1 MKQFDK
7 QGATVVS
14 RSARHRVAESHDS
27 EDALQG
33 AEDAEDGR
41 EKNPLPVV
49 DPADPLRCIV
59 SGAGLASATTRVVAN
74 FKIEA
79 FNKNGQRKTSG
90 GDRFVAAVR
99 GRGNAVYSKVVD
111 QLNGIYLVEFKP
123 NVSGRYQITVSL
135 AGTPLPGSPFTCI
148 VTTPTAS
155 SPHCILRGPALLNAI
170 ARKEEYFEIQFRD
183 ANSQIAHAED
193 LDVYVDLIDEAEQ
206 VEILAAR
213 AAEEQA
219 AAEAKVVEEKAA
231 TKTKKDARDKEAAK
245 KKEEETKKKAAE
257 AANSPSSPFHARPTQ
272 RPAGAEGFIPLLKTH
287 ECTVTSSKP
296 LVVRAGLEK
305 GSPRLGQLLPGQ
317 RLRLLDVVVMEED
330 GQKTA
335 RASVAIVD
343 VSRGERLDI
352 PCQTNWRDLFTVRP
366 AWLEG
371 VQTPRKQPRPRA
383 MSPQLPFG
391 PRDSRTALDSQE
403 AAKRSHEGDEALEAI
418 GWVTVHKGLRELVT
432 PREELQASE
441 RQRHIEQWARRVA
454 VDKSLAV
461 NTVNKFIAGRKHEA
475 SLAKSSSHGS
485 TYQTTELAPSSSSSA
500 GPRRKKGDAE
510 VTLVRKSESVYL
522 QELHSDPK
530 GIGFA
535 FGGVEPGRL
544 HAKGALIE
552 THKVH
557 YSIAVCGVYRFHVGL
572 RHDGVELPGS
582 PFLLHVTA
590 GPASALSTRVPTEV
604 LPLAGVVGDKG
615 GCELLLQACDKMG
628 NRCTSGSAAVAC
640 FAGSKERQVDT
651 VVVDNNDGTYLLR
664 MRSKYSGTFD
674 VHVAIDGLDV
684 IGSPIPM
691 RLLSQNPD
699 LTQTQLEG
707 EGLQKATAGNS
718 TKFFLGFRD
727 QYGNAADPGSTMV
740 LGMSLLRQFED
751 STQGKNSSKAEK
763 AAIAER
769 WRQEPSHQYEL
780 IADKEFDDKLE
791 VRYTPTLAGNLE
803 LYIWI
808 LRPENKA
815 MGGAGR
821 ELLHSTPFL
830 VQCAAGKAH
839 TGGSSVKGFTRLEVV
854 TDSRGKAPSG
864 SKTSATPKR
873 SPARDQKSS
882 YEDSVDVYAGEPIL
896 VRPRIRDR
904 LGNPTAAPE
913 GTLSVDLELP
923 DGSKEEMKLVTT
935 IRSGLTNYEIR
946 YEPRRTGRYQMH
958 VNLKDAPIEG
968 SPVRFECIPNYPDV
982 AKSRCILPTDTPA
995 LLSHKDYY
1003 ITVITCDRCGN
1014 QLDHGGASVS
1024 GRLQSANLPPQQSV
1038 MLDCVDL
1045 EDGTYQLK
1053 INLQSAS
1060 DLKVI
1065 ITIDKDRQ
1073 GEGGGEFSPIPMT
1086 FVNLEALNKKAAKQ
1100 AKQEAMK
1107 EQAASE
1113 GRFWSMGTSGGDEE
1127 ITLTPGLLS
1136 SPNEMLLPQE
1146 DSMGS
1151 TTPKSAHDS
1160 MENPLSAGDSAGKA
1174 NAKLKKAGEGIVQG
1188 FGSTDGR
1195 RGKVSGVAIVSDAAT
1210 SVAKETATK
1219 DAKRSPAQMSIGT
1232 SGTSG
1237 TSAGASMGSEGS
1249 ASGSNSKIKKA
1260 SEAILQGFGSS
1271 DGRRGKV
1278 TAVAIVADAAKEKS
1292 SKLKGQAS
1300 ASDVRAA
1307 DSAKR

>member
-14 RSARHRVAESHDS
+14 RLARHRVARELH
-27 EDALQG
+27 EAEVALQG
-33 AEDAEDGR
+33 ALIVDDEDGR
-41 EKNPLPVV
+41 EKKPLPVV
-49 DPADPLRCIV
+49 EPADPLRCIV

-111 QLNGIYLVEFKP
+111 QLNGSYLVEFKP
-123 NVSGRYQITVSL
+123 NVSGRYQIAVSL
-135 AGTPLPGSPFTCI
+135 AGTQLPGSPFTCI

-183 ANSQIAHAED
+183 ANGQIAHAED
-193 LDVYVDLIDEAEQ
+193 LDVYVDVIDVAEQ
-206 VEILAAR
+206 AEILAAR

-231 TKTKKDARDKEAAK
+231 TKTKKDAREKEAAK

-272 RPAGAEGFIPLLKTH
+272 RPAGAEGYIPLLKTH

-317 RLRLLDVVVMEED
+317 RLRLLDVVVVEED

-343 VSRGERLDI
+343 VSRGERLEI

-391 PRDSRTALDSQE
+391 PREPRTATDSQE
-403 AAKRSHEGDEALEAI
+403 AAKRSHEGDKALEAI

-461 NTVNKFIAGRKHEA
+461 NSVNKFIAGRKLEA

-485 TYQTTELAPSSSSSA
+485 TYQTTELAPSSSSA

-510 VTLVRKSESVYL
+510 VTLVRQSESVYL

-544 HAKGALIE
+544 HAKGELIE

-590 GPASALSTRVPTEV
+590 GPASALSTRVPTEA

-615 GCELLLQACDKMG
+615 GCELLLQASDKMG

-640 FAGSKERQVDT
+640 FAGSKEKKVDT

-740 LGMSLLRQFED
+740 LGMALLRQLED

-763 AAIAER
+763 AAMAER
-769 WRQEPSHQYEL
+769 WRQEPPHQYEL

-803 LYIWI
+803 LYLWI

-821 ELLHSTPFL
+821 ELLHSTFFL

-864 SKTSATPKR
+864 SKTATTSATPKR

-904 LGNPTAAPE
+904 LGNPTAAPD
-913 GTLSVDLELP
+913 GTLSVHLELP
-923 DGSKEEMKLVTT
+923 DGTKEEMKLVTT

-982 AKSRCILPTDTPA
+982 AKSRYILPTDTPA

-1073 GEGGGEFSPIPMT
+1073 GEGGGEFPPIPMT

-1127 ITLTPGLLS
+1127 ITLTPGLPS
-1136 SPNEMLLPQE
+1136 SPKEVLLPQD

-1188 FGSTDGR
+1188 FGSIDGR

-1210 SVAKETATK
+1210 SAAKETATK
-1219 DAKRSPAQMSIGT
+1219 DVKAT
-1232 SGTSG
+1232 
-1237 TSAGASMGSEGS
+1237 EGS
-1249 ASGSNSKIKKA
+1249 ASGANTKIKKA
-1260 SEAILQGFGSS
+1260 GEAILQGFGSS
-1271 DGRRGKV
+1271 DSRREKV

-1307 DSAKR
+1307 DSEKR

>member
-14 RSARHRVAESHDS
+14 RLARHRVARESH

-33 AEDAEDGR
+33 ALIVDDEDGR
-41 EKNPLPVV
+41 EKKPLPVV
-49 DPADPLRCIV
+49 EPADPLRCIV

-99 GRGNAVYSKVVD
+99 GRGNAVYSKVID
-111 QLNGIYLVEFKP
+111 QHNGSYLVEFKP
-123 NVSGRYQITVSL
+123 NVSGRYQIAVSL
-135 AGTPLPGSPFTCI
+135 AGTQLPGSPFTCI

-183 ANSQIAHAED
+183 ANGQIAHAED
-193 LDVYVDLIDEAEQ
+193 LDVYVDVIDVAEQ
-206 VEILAAR
+206 AEILAAR

-231 TKTKKDARDKEAAK
+231 TKTKKDAREKEAAK

-317 RLRLLDVVVMEED
+317 RLRLLDVVVVEED

-343 VSRGERLDI
+343 VSRGERLEI

-391 PRDSRTALDSQE
+391 PREPRTATDSQE
-403 AAKRSHEGDEALEAI
+403 AAKRSHEGDKALEAI

-461 NTVNKFIAGRKHEA
+461 NSVNKFIAGRKLEA

-485 TYQTTELAPSSSSSA
+485 TYQTTELAPSSSSA

-510 VTLVRKSESVYL
+510 VTLVRQSESVYL

-544 HAKGALIE
+544 HAKGELIE

-590 GPASALSTRVPTEV
+590 GPASALSTRVPTEA

-615 GCELLLQACDKMG
+615 GCELLLQASDKMG

-640 FAGSKERQVDT
+640 FAGSKEKKVDT

-740 LGMSLLRQFED
+740 LGMALLRQLED

-763 AAIAER
+763 AAMAER
-769 WRQEPSHQYEL
+769 WRQEPPHQYEL

-803 LYIWI
+803 LYLWI

-821 ELLHSTPFL
+821 ELLHSTFFL

-864 SKTSATPKR
+864 SKTATTSATPKR

-904 LGNPTAAPE
+904 LGNPTAAPD
-913 GTLSVDLELP
+913 GTLSVHLELP
-923 DGSKEEMKLVTT
+923 DGTKEEMKLVTT

-946 YEPRRTGRYQMH
+946 YEPRRTGKYQMH

-982 AKSRCILPTDTPA
+982 AKSRYILPTDTPA

-1073 GEGGGEFSPIPMT
+1073 GEGGGEFPPIPMT

-1127 ITLTPGLLS
+1127 ITLTPGLPS
-1136 SPNEMLLPQE
+1136 SLKEVLLPQD

-1188 FGSTDGR
+1188 FGSIDGR

-1210 SVAKETATK
+1210 SAAKETATK
-1219 DAKRSPAQMSIGT
+1219 DVKAT
-1232 SGTSG
+1232 
-1237 TSAGASMGSEGS
+1237 EGS
-1249 ASGSNSKIKKA
+1249 ASGANTKIKKA
-1260 SEAILQGFGSS
+1260 GEAVLQGFGSS
-1271 DGRRGKV
+1271 DSRREKV

-1307 DSAKR
+1307 DSEKR

>member
-14 RSARHRVAESHDS
+14 RLARHRVARESH
-27 EDALQG
+27 EAQDALQG
-33 AEDAEDGR
+33 ALIVDDEDGR
-41 EKNPLPVV
+41 EKKPLPVV
-49 DPADPLRCIV
+49 EPADPLRCIV

-111 QLNGIYLVEFKP
+111 QLNGSYLVEFKP
-123 NVSGRYQITVSL
+123 NVSGRYQIAVSL

-183 ANSQIAHAED
+183 ANGQIAHAED
-193 LDVYVDLIDEAEQ
+193 LDVYVDVIDVAEQ
-206 VEILAAR
+206 AEILAAR

-231 TKTKKDARDKEAAK
+231 TKTKKDAREKEAAK

-317 RLRLLDVVVMEED
+317 RLRLLDVVVVEED

-343 VSRGERLDI
+343 VSRGERLEI

-391 PRDSRTALDSQE
+391 PREPRTATDSQE
-403 AAKRSHEGDEALEAI
+403 AAKRSHEGDKALEAI
-418 GWVTVHKGLRELVT
+418 GWVTVHKGFRELVT

-461 NTVNKFIAGRKHEA
+461 NSVNKFIAGRKLEA

-485 TYQTTELAPSSSSSA
+485 TYQTTELAPSSSSA

-510 VTLVRKSESVYL
+510 VTLVRQSESVYL

-544 HAKGALIE
+544 HAKGELIE

-590 GPASALSTRVPTEV
+590 GPASALSTRVPTEA

-615 GCELLLQACDKMG
+615 GCELLLQASDKMG

-640 FAGSKERQVDT
+640 FAGSKEKKVDT

-740 LGMSLLRQFED
+740 LGMALLRQLED

-763 AAIAER
+763 AAMAER
-769 WRQEPSHQYEL
+769 WRQEPPHQYEL

-803 LYIWI
+803 LYLWI

-821 ELLHSTPFL
+821 ELLHSTFFL

-864 SKTSATPKR
+864 SKTATTSATPKR

-904 LGNPTAAPE
+904 LGNPTAAPD
-913 GTLSVDLELP
+913 GTLSVHLELP
-923 DGSKEEMKLVTT
+923 DGTKEEMKLVTT

-982 AKSRCILPTDTPA
+982 AKSRYILPTDTPA

-1073 GEGGGEFSPIPMT
+1073 GEGGGEFPPIPMT

-1127 ITLTPGLLS
+1127 ITLTPGLPS
-1136 SPNEMLLPQE
+1136 SPKEVLLPQE

-1188 FGSTDGR
+1188 FGSIDGR

-1210 SVAKETATK
+1210 SAAKETATK
-1219 DAKRSPAQMSIGT
+1219 DVKAT
-1232 SGTSG
+1232 
-1237 TSAGASMGSEGS
+1237 EGS
-1249 ASGSNSKIKKA
+1249 ASGANTKIKKA
-1260 SEAILQGFGSS
+1260 GEAILQGFGSS
-1271 DGRRGKV
+1271 DSRREKV

-1307 DSAKR
+1307 DSEKR

>member
-14 RSARHRVAESHDS
+14 RLARHRVARELH
-27 EDALQG
+27 EAEVALQG
-33 AEDAEDGR
+33 ALIVDDEDGR
-41 EKNPLPVV
+41 EKKPLPVV
-49 DPADPLRCIV
+49 EPADPLRCIV

-111 QLNGIYLVEFKP
+111 QLNGSYLVEFKP
-123 NVSGRYQITVSL
+123 NVSGRYQIAVSL
-135 AGTPLPGSPFTCI
+135 AGTQLPGSPFTCI

-183 ANSQIAHAED
+183 ANGQIAHAED
-193 LDVYVDLIDEAEQ
+193 LDVYVDVIDVAEQ
-206 VEILAAR
+206 AEILAAR

-231 TKTKKDARDKEAAK
+231 TKTKKDAREKEAAK

-317 RLRLLDVVVMEED
+317 RLRLLDVVVVEED

-343 VSRGERLDI
+343 VSRGERLEI

-391 PRDSRTALDSQE
+391 PREPRTATDSQE
-403 AAKRSHEGDEALEAI
+403 AAKRSHEGDKALEAI

-461 NTVNKFIAGRKHEA
+461 NSVNKFIAGRKLEA

-485 TYQTTELAPSSSSSA
+485 TYQTTELAPSSSSA

-510 VTLVRKSESVYL
+510 VTLVRQSESVYL

-544 HAKGALIE
+544 HAKGELIE

-582 PFLLHVTA
+582 PFLLNVTA
-590 GPASALSTRVPTEV
+590 GPASALSTRVPTEA

-615 GCELLLQACDKMG
+615 GCELLLQASDKMG

-640 FAGSKERQVDT
+640 FAGSKEKKVDT

-740 LGMSLLRQFED
+740 LGMALLRQLED

-763 AAIAER
+763 AAMAER
-769 WRQEPSHQYEL
+769 WRQEPPHQYEL

-803 LYIWI
+803 LYLWI

-821 ELLHSTPFL
+821 ELLHSTFFL

-864 SKTSATPKR
+864 SKTATTSATPKR

-904 LGNPTAAPE
+904 LGNPTAAPD
-913 GTLSVDLELP
+913 GTLSVHLELP
-923 DGSKEEMKLVTT
+923 DGTKEEMKLVTT

-982 AKSRCILPTDTPA
+982 AKSRYILPTDTPA

-1073 GEGGGEFSPIPMT
+1073 GEGGGEFPPIPMT

-1127 ITLTPGLLS
+1127 ITLTPGLPS
-1136 SPNEMLLPQE
+1136 SPKEVLLPQD

-1160 MENPLSAGDSAGKA
+1160 MENPLSAGESAGKA

-1210 SVAKETATK
+1210 SAAKETATK
-1219 DAKRSPAQMSIGT
+1219 DVKAT
-1232 SGTSG
+1232 
-1237 TSAGASMGSEGS
+1237 EGS
-1249 ASGSNSKIKKA
+1249 ASGANTKIKKA
-1260 SEAILQGFGSS
+1260 GEAILQGFGSS
-1271 DGRRGKV
+1271 DSRREKV

-1307 DSAKR
+1307 DSEKR

>member
-1 MKQFDK
+1 MRQFDK

-14 RSARHRVAESHDS
+14 RLARHRVARELH
-27 EDALQG
+27 EAEVALQG
-33 AEDAEDGR
+33 ALIVDDEDGR
-41 EKNPLPVV
+41 EKKPLPVV
-49 DPADPLRCIV
+49 EPADPLRCIV

-111 QLNGIYLVEFKP
+111 QLNGSYLVEFKP
-123 NVSGRYQITVSL
+123 NVSGRYQIAVSL

-183 ANSQIAHAED
+183 ANGQIAHAED
-193 LDVYVDLIDEAEQ
+193 LDVYVDVIDVAEQ
-206 VEILAAR
+206 AEILAAR

-231 TKTKKDARDKEAAK
+231 TKTKKDAREKEAAK

-317 RLRLLDVVVMEED
+317 RLRLLDVVVVEED

-343 VSRGERLDI
+343 VSRGERLEI

-391 PRDSRTALDSQE
+391 PREPRTATDSQE
-403 AAKRSHEGDEALEAI
+403 AAKRSHEGDKALEAI

-461 NTVNKFIAGRKHEA
+461 NSVNKFIAGRKHEA

-485 TYQTTELAPSSSSSA
+485 TYQTTELAPSSSSA

-510 VTLVRKSESVYL
+510 VTLVRQSESVYL

-544 HAKGALIE
+544 HAKGELIE

-590 GPASALSTRVPTEV
+590 GPASALSTRVPTEA

-615 GCELLLQACDKMG
+615 GCELLLQASDKMG

-640 FAGSKERQVDT
+640 FAGSKEKKVDT

-740 LGMSLLRQFED
+740 LGMALVRQLED

-763 AAIAER
+763 AAMAER
-769 WRQEPSHQYEL
+769 WRQEPPHQYEL

-803 LYIWI
+803 LYLWI

-821 ELLHSTPFL
+821 ELLHSTFFL

-864 SKTSATPKR
+864 SKTATTSATPKR
-873 SPARDQKSS
+873 SPVRDQKSS

-904 LGNPTAAPE
+904 LGNPTAAPD
-913 GTLSVDLELP
+913 GTLSVHLELP
-923 DGSKEEMKLVTT
+923 DGTKEEMKLVTT

-946 YEPRRTGRYQMH
+946 YEPRRTGKYQMH

-982 AKSRCILPTDTPA
+982 AKSRYILPTDTPA

-1073 GEGGGEFSPIPMT
+1073 GEGGGEFPPIPMT

-1127 ITLTPGLLS
+1127 ITLTPGLPS
-1136 SPNEMLLPQE
+1136 SPKEVLLPQD

-1210 SVAKETATK
+1210 SAAKETATK
-1219 DAKRSPAQMSIGT
+1219 DVKAT
-1232 SGTSG
+1232 
-1237 TSAGASMGSEGS
+1237 EGS
-1249 ASGSNSKIKKA
+1249 ASGANTKIKKA
-1260 SEAILQGFGSS
+1260 GEAVLQGFGSS
-1271 DGRRGKV
+1271 DSRREKV

-1307 DSAKR
+1307 DSEKR